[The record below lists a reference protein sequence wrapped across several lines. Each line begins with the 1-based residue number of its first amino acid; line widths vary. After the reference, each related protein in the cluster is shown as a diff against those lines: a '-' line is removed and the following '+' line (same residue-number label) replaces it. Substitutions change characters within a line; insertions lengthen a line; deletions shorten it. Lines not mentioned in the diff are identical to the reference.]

1 MLRKE
6 QRRHERRSTLRRRL
20 LAGSTA
26 AILALGMAAGGA
38 APAFATPPSSG
49 LPTPIVDAG
58 GVTTYDQGGLV
69 CSASSI
75 GFQKPAA
82 LDNLNSNDGSFTAAW
97 GTISW
102 DASERTVTWSIVDG
116 WDVDVCV
123 KGGTVLSIVDTSETE
138 GTSYTHTYAGLS
150 HLGFRINA
158 STPGNDL
165 DCVTATNFQGRALTN
180 GDHINMDIVQGGS
193 KFQINA
199 QIDIRQSQDP
209 ASESGLVVR
218 VNAPGGPY
226 TLPLSNAERDS
237 GVFAFSYSTYLTGQW
252 TVEWVQFNS
261 TYFNQDR
268 SSGAFLICGDLPT
281 ENLVTPTARMVD
293 LECDTTGSYT
303 LDDVDGVRWFIGND
317 EIQPGTYTVTTAQT
331 IVVRAEADAPEFG
344 LEPGATDEFTFVF
357 TEPDDCVLPCLPAS
371 AVSYTYYNLSTATS
385 GNPANSG
392 LITVAARDG
401 YSDELCNDFW
411 VVAAAWNYSSSTSI
425 WPQTLRSTDPAGD
438 DPEGYIGS
446 VGTYFFH
453 APVECGQGDVY
464 ASFTGMPYVG
474 PELFGPSNPFTERF
488 LHGMGFTGPTP
499 TYLNT
504 QPGCNVANPIAP
516 TANPIVECGTYG
528 SIDVSDVANPYVGY
542 TVYRGVADE
551 NGSVAGLDSVAI
563 DDATE
568 GVFTVVATPLNG
580 YIFAPGTERQWEFDL
595 GEYTPCPVEVD
606 LRLTYMEECAPDPT
620 YTFRVKNLSDVSV
633 PYTYVVAGNPSL
645 NGSGVAPVGDSF
657 FDLDVDRTNPATS
670 YTVTLHWGDGTTIV
684 ADSTVKASGR
694 DKVCSLTV
702 QPVVDIECTTDGS
715 YTVPTVLGVTWS
727 IAGTPVAPGTYTV
740 TDESAIVLRATA
752 ASGYV
757 LYNGGTLSQTRDFTL
772 EFTEPELCLP
782 PTFDGETFTASE
794 CDNDTP
800 WINYSVVVNDPDGQL
815 TSTTARLIFAY
826 PGDETKNH
834 VIELGEVTVGE
845 PLTGRILW
853 PGASVDP
860 ITGEPTGWPGWAQ
873 DVDGNWYETA
883 YDENFAWTRTLTEV
897 TLEVNPEMQ
906 IAIAYPPAT
915 TDCTAEPITV
925 EPVAQKST
933 CERGGASILLPPV
946 EGVVWFVNGVET
958 PGSLTPIEVLEAGNY
973 TVTVEIDPDAEGGPY
988 AFADGAVTSW
998 PFVFTDDELCELGQE
1013 TFTNASIGFID
1024 PTCDL
1029 GQRLDPSKLIVADD
1043 TLAELQSY
1051 EEFTD
1056 GSYEVVFVT
1065 IDPDARFVEFET
1077 PTPGRTVSDGGTVL
1091 TFTGQL
1097 LGPDRSSECVTTV
1110 ELTDP
1115 VTYTD
1120 SCLFGG
1126 SFTIYRVEGIAYTV
1140 FINDETPFVVEW
1152 ADGELTRTYDVE
1164 QGDSVRVE
1172 PSPESDRYTISP
1184 DPAPFERTFAV
1195 YDDDCLPTLPL
1206 TEGSVTFT
1214 PATCLDATNWVVL
1227 PSTEGVQWWVDGEQ
1241 TAAGKWAM
1249 PAGEVV
1255 VEATPLQGYGFPLE
1269 AETRWE
1275 YEFAAAD
1282 EACDLSSLA
1291 ETGASNALVGIG
1303 LAAVLITLAGFG
1315 VVIGRRFQQA

>member
-38 APAFATPPSSG
+38 APAFAAPPSSG

-75 GFQKPAA
+75 GFQKPDA
-82 LDNLNSNDGSFTAAW
+82 LDSPNLDSDGSYAANW

-102 DASERTVTWSIVDG
+102 DESTRTVTWSIVDG

-123 KGGTVLSIVDTSETE
+123 KGGTVLSLLDTSETA

-180 GDHINMDIVQGGS
+180 GDHINMDIVQGGT

-237 GVFAFSYSTYLTGQW
+237 GVFSFSYSTYLSGQW

-261 TYFNQDR
+261 TYFNQSR
-268 SSGAFLICGDLPT
+268 NAGAFLVCGDLPT

-293 LECDTTGSYT
+293 LECDTDGSYT
-303 LDDVDGVRWFIGND
+303 LDDIEGVRWFIGD
-317 EIQPGTYTVTTAQT
+317 AEVQPGTYTVKTEQT

-371 AVSYTYYNLSTATS
+371 AVSYTYYNLSNATLA
-385 GNPANSG
+385 NPANSG
-392 LITVAARDG
+392 LITVTAREG
-401 YSDELCNDFW
+401 YSAELCDPFW
-411 VVAAAWNYSSSTSI
+411 VVAAAWDFSSSTSI

-438 DPEGYIGS
+438 HVEGFVDS

-453 APVECGQGDVY
+453 APVDCGQGDVY
-464 ASFTGMPYVG
+464 ASFDAMPYVG

-488 LHGMGFTGPTP
+488 LHQMGFTGPNP
-499 TYLNT
+499 TYFVT
-504 QPGCNVANPIAP
+504 APGCNLANPIAP
-516 TANPIVECGTYG
+516 TATPIVECGTYG
-528 SIDVSDVANPYVGY
+528 SIDISDVANPYVGY
-542 TVYRGVADE
+542 TVYRGAADE
-551 NGSVAGLDSVAI
+551 NGSVAGLDTVAI

-568 GVFTVVATPLNG
+568 GVFTVVATALNG
-580 YIFAPGTERQWEFDL
+580 HIFAPGTERQWEFDL
-595 GEYTPCPVEVD
+595 GEYYPCPVE
-606 LRLTYMEECAPDPT
+606 
-620 YTFRVKNLSDVSV
+620 
-633 PYTYVVAGNPSL
+633 
-645 NGSGVAPVGDSF
+645 
-657 FDLDVDRTNPATS
+657 
-670 YTVTLHWGDGTTIV
+670 
-684 ADSTVKASGR
+684 
-694 DKVCSLTV
+694 
-702 QPVVDIECTTDGS
+702 
-715 YTVPTVLGVTWS
+715 
-727 IAGTPVAPGTYTV
+727 
-740 TDESAIVLRATA
+740 
-752 ASGYV
+752 
-757 LYNGGTLSQTRDFTL
+757 
-772 EFTEPELCLP
+772 
-782 PTFDGETFTASE
+782 
-794 CDNDTP
+794 
-800 WINYSVVVNDPDGQL
+800 
-815 TSTTARLIFAY
+815 
-826 PGDETKNH
+826 
-834 VIELGEVTVGE
+834 
-845 PLTGRILW
+845 
-853 PGASVDP
+853 
-860 ITGEPTGWPGWAQ
+860 
-873 DVDGNWYETA
+873 
-883 YDENFAWTRTLTEV
+883 
-897 TLEVNPEMQ
+897 
-906 IAIAYPPAT
+906 
-915 TDCTAEPITV
+915 V

-933 CERGGASILLPPV
+933 CETGGASILLPPV

-958 PGSLTPIEVLEAGNY
+958 PGSLTPIEVLEAGDY
-973 TVTVEIDPDAEGGPY
+973 TVTVEIDSDADGGPY
-988 AFADGAVTSW
+988 AFADGAVISW
-998 PFVFTDDELCELGQE
+998 PFVFTEDELCELGQE
-1013 TFTNASIGFID
+1013 TFTNAAIGFID

-1029 GQRLDPSKLIVADD
+1029 GQRLDPTKLVVADD

-1077 PTPGRTVSDGGTVL
+1077 HAPGRTVSEGGTVL

-1097 LGPDRSSECVTTV
+1097 LGPDRGSECVTTV

-1120 SCLFGG
+1120 SCIFGG
-1126 SFTIYRVEGIAYTV
+1126 SFTIYRVVGIAYTV

-1152 ADGELTRTYDVE
+1152 ADGERTRTYDVE
-1164 QGDSVRVE
+1164 EGDSVRVE

-1206 TEGSVTFT
+1206 TEASVTFI
-1214 PATCLDATNWVVL
+1214 PATCLDATNRVVL
-1227 PSTEGVQWWVDGEQ
+1227 PEVEGVQWWVDGDQ
-1241 TAAGKWAM
+1241 TVAGTWPL

-1255 VEATPLQGYGFPLE
+1255 VEATPLQGYGFGLE
-1269 AETRWE
+1269 TETRWE
-1275 YEFAAAD
+1275 FEFAAAD

>member
-6 QRRHERRSTLRRRL
+6 LRRHERRDNFRRRL

-26 AILALGMAAGGA
+26 VVLALGMAAGGA
-38 APAFATPPSSG
+38 APAFAGPPGGS

-75 GFQKPAA
+75 GFEKPGA
-82 LDNLNSNDGSFTAAW
+82 LDSPNIDSDGSYSASW

-102 DASERTVTWSIVDG
+102 DSSTRTVTWSIVDG

-123 KGGTVLSIVDTSETE
+123 KGGTVLSILDTSVHESV
-138 GTSYTHTYAGLS
+138 SYTHTYAGLS

-165 DCVTATNFQGRALTN
+165 DCLTATNFQGRALTN
-180 GDHINMDIVQGGS
+180 GDHINMDIVQGGV

-209 ASESGLVVR
+209 VSESGLVVR
-218 VNAPGGPY
+218 VNAPGGPF
-226 TLPLSNAERDS
+226 TLPLSNAERNS
-237 GVFAFSYSTYLTGQW
+237 GVFAFAYSTYLSGQW

-261 TYFNQDR
+261 TYFNQNRDA
-268 SSGAFLICGDLPT
+268 GQFLICGDLPT
-281 ENLVTPTARMVD
+281 EELVTPTATMID
-293 LECDTTGSYT
+293 LACDTNGSYT
-303 LDDVDGVRWFIGND
+303 LDDVEGVRWFIGD
-317 EIQPGTYTVTTAQT
+317 SEVQPGTYTVTTAQT

-344 LEPGATDEFTFVF
+344 LEPGAQDEFTFVF
-357 TEPDDCVLPCLPAS
+357 SEPDDCVLPCLPAS
-371 AVSYTYYNLSTATS
+371 AVSYTYYNLSNDSVA
-385 GNPANSG
+385 NPANSG
-392 LITVAARDG
+392 LITVTAREG
-401 YSDELCNDFW
+401 YSSELCDPFW
-411 VVAAAWNYSSSTSI
+411 VVAASWNYSSSTSI

-438 DPEGYIGS
+438 HAEGYIDS

-464 ASFTGMPYVG
+464 ASFAGMPYVG
-474 PELFGPSNPFTERF
+474 PELFGPSNPFKETF
-488 LHGMGFTGPTP
+488 LHGMGFTGPRP

-504 QPGCNVANPIAP
+504 APGCNVANPIAP
-516 TANPIVECGTYG
+516 TATPIAECGTYG

-542 TVYRGVADE
+542 TVYRGAADE
-551 NGSVAGLDSVAI
+551 SGSVAGLETVAVSE
-563 DDATE
+563 ATE
-568 GVFTVVATPLNG
+568 GVFTVVATALNG
-580 YIFAPGTERQWEFDL
+580 FIFAPGTERQWEFDL

-633 PYTYVVAGNPSL
+633 PYTYVVAGNPAL
-645 NGSGVAPVGDSF
+645 NGSGIAPVGDSY
-657 FDLDVDRTNPATS
+657 FDLDVERTNPATS
-670 YTVTLHWGDGTTIV
+670 YTVTLHWGDGSTIV
-684 ADSTVKASGR
+684 IDSTVKASGR

-702 QPVVDIECTTDGS
+702 QPVIDIECTTDGS

-727 IAGTPVAPGTYTV
+727 IADAPVTPGTYTV
-740 TDESAIVLRATA
+740 TDESTIVLRATA

-757 LYNGGTLSQTRDFTL
+757 LYDGGTLASTRDFTL
-772 EFTEPELCLP
+772 V
-782 PTFDGETFTASE
+782 FTAPE
-794 CDNDTP
+794 AC
-800 WINYSVVVNDPDGQL
+800 
-815 TSTTARLIFAY
+815 
-826 PGDETKNH
+826 
-834 VIELGEVTVGE
+834 E
-845 PLTGRILW
+845 P
-853 PGASVDP
+853 DP
-860 ITGEPTGWPGWAQ
+860 I
-873 DVDGNWYETA
+873 V
-883 YDENFAWTRTLTEV
+883 
-897 TLEVNPEMQ
+897 
-906 IAIAYPPAT
+906 
-915 TDCTAEPITV
+915 V
-925 EPVAQKST
+925 EPVAEKST
-933 CERGGASILLPPV
+933 CETGAASILLPPV

-958 PGSLTPIEVLEAGNY
+958 PGSLTPIDVLTTGEY
-973 TVTVEIDPDAEGGPY
+973 TVTVEIDTDAAGGPFV
-988 AFADGAVTSW
+988 FAEGAVTSW
-998 PFVFTDDELCELGQE
+998 PFVFTDDDLCELGQE

-1029 GQRLDPSKLIVADD
+1029 GQRLDPTKLVVADD

-1065 IDPDARFVEFET
+1065 IDPSARFVEFET
-1077 PTPGRTVSDGGTVL
+1077 PEAGRAVSEGGTVL

-1110 ELTDP
+1110 VLTDP

-1126 SFTIYRVEGIAYTV
+1126 SFTIYRIEGIAYTV
-1140 FINDETPFVVEW
+1140 FVNDEAPFVIEW
-1152 ADGELTRTYDVE
+1152 IDGEETRTYDVE

-1206 TEGSVTFT
+1206 TEASVTFT

-1227 PSTEGVQWWVDGEQ
+1227 PNTEGVQWWVDGEQ

-1275 YEFAAAD
+1275 YEFASSD

-1303 LAAVLITLAGFG
+1303 MAAVLIMLAGFG